1 MTKLEFLEELKK
13 GLNGLPQEDIEERIN
28 FYGEMIDD
36 RIEDGIAE
44 EEAVASIGCVENIV
58 SQIVADVPLAKIVKQ
73 KITPKKK
80 LSVGAIVLISLGS
93 PIWASLLVAL
103 VAVALA
109 LYVSLWSVIISLWAV
124 FVSLIACG
132 LGGVMGGTVFCLT
145 DNVLA
150 GLWLIGAALV
160 CLGLG
165 ILMFYGCKAVT
176 KYFLIFTKKTV
187 LWTKNLLL
195 GKEEAK

>member
-1 MTKLEFLEELKK
+1 ML
-13 GLNGLPQEDIEERIN
+13 
-28 FYGEMIDD
+28 
-36 RIEDGIAE
+36 IA
-44 EEAVASIGCVENIV
+44 
-58 SQIVADVPLAKIVKQ
+58 
-73 KITPKKK
+73 
-80 LSVGAIVLISLGS
+80 LGS

-145 DNVLA
+145 DNVRA
-150 GLWLIGAALV
+150 GLWIIGAALV

-165 ILMFYGCKAVT
+165 ILMFYGCRAIT

-195 GKEEAK
+195 GKGEAK